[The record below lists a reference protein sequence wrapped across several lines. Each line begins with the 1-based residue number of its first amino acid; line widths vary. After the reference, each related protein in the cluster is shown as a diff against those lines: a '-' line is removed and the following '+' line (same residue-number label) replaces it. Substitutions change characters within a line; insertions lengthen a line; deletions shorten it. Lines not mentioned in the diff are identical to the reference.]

1 MPLYRYIPV
10 KAPCKLCG
18 DGFEHRQNA
27 QDLVLTACPT
37 CGQTVARSTPQPVNS
52 PKLLAPLSVTK
63 AKSAGFSILKRN
75 SNGDFEKQ

>member
-1 MPLYRYIPV
+1 MPLYRYIPA

-27 QDLVLTACPT
+27 QDPVLTACPT
-37 CGQTVARSTPQPVNS
+37 CGQTVARSIPQPVNS